1 MAIEAMGKP
10 TTTLIYQ
17 YFSNDAQSTASSR
30 GMPNLRVIPEP
41 IVSECTVT
49 EEIEAGVA
57 GVFDQ
62 IIANLTRPLTAEE
75 RVPKAKES
83 EKLSRISFKGNLA
96 EVNRFFYQRGWT
108 DGLPVI
114 PPTEEAVAEMVAASG
129 LPADHLVAKAEPRRG
144 KATVEQ
150 IAINAVMAGALPSY
164 MPVLIAGVKVFT
176 SNPASATMT
185 VSTGSWSPFWVI
197 NGPVRKALNLN
208 SSYGTLNP
216 GDIANATI
224 GRAMSLILKN
234 IGGIRKGIED
244 MGVFGN
250 PGRYT
255 MVAAENEEESPWE
268 PLHVEAGLKKEDS
281 AITLSFPHAF
291 QQLNSYATD
300 DKGILATIVSNL
312 YPGRMG
318 LLGIILTPPVA
329 KALGSRGWTK
339 KKIKEY
345 LVANAKTTLDHTTRF
360 YSAPDREKMN
370 PNEVVPI
377 FPALGPRPP
386 EINIYVFGGYG
397 SWEGLLSGGSGS
409 TAKIELPA
417 NWEKTAAKY
426 RNVVPSYARY

>member
-41 IVSECTVT
+41 IVSECTVK

-75 RVPKAKES
+75 RAPKAKEA
-83 EKLSRISFKGNLA
+83 EKLSRISFKGNIG

-129 LPADHLVAKAEPRRG
+129 LPADHLVAKVDPRRG

-176 SNPASATMT
+176 ANPASSTMT

-216 GDIANATI
+216 GDIANAAI

-234 IGGIRKGIED
+234 IGGIRKGVED

-250 PGRYT
+250 PGRYS
-255 MVAAENEEESPWE
+255 MVAAENEEENPWE

-300 DKGILATIVSNL
+300 DMGILATIVSNL

-339 KKIKEY
+339 KKIKDY

-360 YSAPDREKMN
+360 YSAPDRDKLN
-370 PNEVVPI
+370 PNEVVPL
-377 FPALGPRPP
+377 FPPGRPA
-386 EINIYVFGGYG
+386 EISIYVFGGYG

-409 TAKIELPA
+409 TGKIELPA
-417 NWEKTAAKY
+417 NWEKTVAKY
-426 RNVVPSYARY
+426 RNVLPSYVKY